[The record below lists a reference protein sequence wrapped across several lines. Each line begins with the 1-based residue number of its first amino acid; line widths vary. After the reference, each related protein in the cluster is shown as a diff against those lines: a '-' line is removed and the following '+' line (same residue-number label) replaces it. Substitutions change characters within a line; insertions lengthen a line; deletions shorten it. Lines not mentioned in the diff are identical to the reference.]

1 MIIRKCSTK
10 GAFEAFP
17 EKDKF
22 LNIKKLRTLYKTIAD
37 TPFLVIIKD
46 KFEVTCFK
54 TGRLLIKNCPN
65 KEDAEKQ
72 AVKIYKKMGIK

>member
-1 MIIRKCSTK
+1 MIVRKCSTK

-22 LNIKKLRTLYKTIAD
+22 LDLKKLRTSYKLVAD
-37 TPFLVIIKD
+37 TPFLIIIKD

-54 TGRLLIKNCPN
+54 TGRLLIKNCPTR
-65 KEDAEKQ
+65 EEAEKQ
-72 AVKIYKKMGIK
+72 AVKIYRML

>member
-1 MIIRKCSTK
+1 MIIRRCSTK

-17 EKDKF
+17 EKNVNLDLSRLKSF
-22 LNIKKLRTLYKTIAD
+22 KTIAT

-46 KFEVTCFK
+46 KYEVTCFK
-54 TGRLLIKNCPN
+54 SGRLLIKNCPK

-72 AVKIYKKMGIK
+72 AKKLYKVFCI

>member
-17 EKDKF
+17 EK
-22 LNIKKLRTLYKTIAD
+22 NIQLDLSKLKSFKAIAT

-54 TGRLLIKNCPN
+54 TGRLLIKNCAN
-65 KEDAEKQ
+65 KGDAEKQ
-72 AVKIYKKMGIK
+72 AVKIYKKLGVK

>member
-10 GAFEAFP
+10 GAFEALP
-17 EKDKF
+17 EKNTQLD
-22 LNIKKLRTLYKTIAD
+22 LTKLKSFKTIAT
-37 TPFLVIIKD
+37 TPFLIIIKD

-54 TGRLLIKNCPN
+54 TGRLLIKNCPK

-72 AVKIYKKMGIK
+72 AVRIYRVL